1 MDKYMDE
8 RFERVQRALTSLID
22 SITKYTPSTTQ
33 AHDLA
38 VADKELSDGLTELQT
53 HQNNHLRIQELRKET
68 EDLDAQIKSTVSL
81 LWSTR
86 KEITATPTTSYP
98 SSGPRYDFTYSDLL
112 NYARRISPYT
122 MPPPGVTNGVDL
134 SAAPPA
140 DQQASA
146 EQTPVTATSDNPVV
160 APTTTNGTAATA
172 AAPPQPPAD
181 PSQPLPDTTQ
191 QTSFSTALP
200 EHMSEAVNLL
210 EGAVFHP
217 WPGEERIRS
226 GALDL
231 CQRLADAG
239 LDPKGYDPEEQ
250 ERRRQ
255 AEAEEKRRREAIEDA
270 ERTRRE
276 EERFARIARERA
288 AAAERER
295 QMQQDAG
302 GGAGQASPSAGAAAG
317 RQEKKQFQFMGGLD
331 DDEDED

>member
-38 VADKELSDGLTELQT
+38 AADKELSDGLTELQT
-53 HQNNHLRIQELRKET
+53 HQNNLLRIQELRKET

-86 KEITATPTTSYP
+86 KEITGTPTTSYP
-98 SSGPRYDFTYSDLL
+98 SSGPRYDFTYTDLL

-122 MPPPGVTNGVDL
+122 LPPPGVTNGVDL
-134 SAAPPA
+134 SAPPA
-140 DQQASA
+140 DQQATASA
-146 EQTPVTATSDNPVV
+146 EQTPVTATSDSVPAPNGAAV
-160 APTTTNGTAATA
+160 ASTASQPT
-172 AAPPQPPAD
+172 D
-181 PSQPLPDTTQ
+181 PSQPDAAPQ

-200 EHMSEAVNLL
+200 EHMTEAVNLL
-210 EGAVFHP
+210 EGAVFYP

-239 LDPKGYDPEEQ
+239 VDPKGYDPEEQ
-250 ERRRQ
+250 ERQRQ
-255 AEAEEKRRREAIEDA
+255 AEAEERKRREAIEDA
-270 ERTRRE
+270 ERKRRE
-276 EERFARIARERA
+276 EERFAQMARERA

-295 QMQQDAG
+295 LMSHDA
-302 GGAGQASPSAGAAAG
+302 GGAGQASPGAAG